1 MASKACWVLFAAL
14 CLAVGLYPSSYFL
27 AASNF
32 GLRALKSSELLTDP
46 VWNAA
51 FYTHIGLGGLALAV
65 GWTQFVARLRLTR
78 PGAHRLL
85 GKVYIG
91 AVLLS
96 GLSGVYVGFFATG
109 GAISASGFVS
119 LGIVWLYTTVS
130 AYRLIKN
137 RRLEEH
143 RLMMTYSYA
152 ACFAAVTL
160 RLWMP
165 VLIHALGDFISAYRI
180 VAWLCWLPNL
190 GVAYLISRRQLQ
202 ARELVPSGSGGS

>member
-1 MASKACWVLFAAL
+1 MASKACWILFSAL
-14 CLAVGLYPSSYFL
+14 CLVVGLYPGSYFF

-32 GLRALKSSELLTDP
+32 GLRALKGSELLTDP

-51 FYTHIGLGGLALAV
+51 FYTHIALGGLALAI
-65 GWTQFVARLRLTR
+65 GWTQFVARLRLHR

-85 GKVYIG
+85 GKVYVG

-96 GLSGVYVGFFATG
+96 GLTGVYVGFFATG
-109 GAISASGFVS
+109 GVIAASGFVS

-130 AYRLIKN
+130 AYRLIKR

-165 VLIHALGDFISAYRI
+165 VLSYTLGDFIPAYRI

-190 GVAYLISRRQLQ
+190 GVAYLLLRRRPQER
-202 ARELVPSGSGGS
+202 ALVPS

>member
-1 MASKACWVLFAAL
+1 MASKACWILFSAL
-14 CLAVGLYPSSYFL
+14 CLFVGLYPGSYFL

-51 FYTHIGLGGLALAV
+51 FYTHIALGGLALAI
-65 GWTQFVARLRLTR
+65 GWTQFVARLRLHR

-85 GKVYIG
+85 GKVYVV

-96 GLSGVYVGFFATG
+96 GIASVYAGFFATG
-109 GAISASGFVS
+109 GVIAASGFVS
-119 LGIVWLYTTVS
+119 LGIVWLYTTAS
-130 AYRLIKN
+130 AYRLIKS
-137 RRLEEH
+137 RRVEEH
-143 RLMMTYSYA
+143 RHMMTYSYA

-165 VLIHALGDFISAYRI
+165 VLSYALGDFITAYRI

-190 GVAYLISRRQLQ
+190 GVAHLILRRRLQ
-202 ARELVPSGSGGS
+202 ERELVPS

>member
-1 MASKACWVLFAAL
+1 MMASKACWVLFAAL
-14 CLAVGLYPSSYFL
+14 CLAVGLYPGSYFL

-32 GLRALKSSELLTDP
+32 GIRGLKSSALLADP

-51 FYTHIGLGGLALAV
+51 FYTHIALGGLALAI
-65 GWTQFVARLRLTR
+65 GWTQFVERLRLNR

-85 GKVYIG
+85 GKLYVG

-109 GAISASGFVS
+109 GVIAASGFVS
-119 LGIVWLYTTVS
+119 LGLVWLYTTVS
-130 AYRLIKN
+130 AYRLIKS
-137 RRLEEH
+137 RRIEEH

-152 ACFAAVTL
+152 ACFGAVTL

-165 VLIHALGDFISAYRI
+165 ILIPTLGDFMSAYRT
-180 VAWLCWLPNL
+180 VAWLCWVPNL
-190 GVAYLISRRQLQ
+190 GVAYLISRRRHQ
-202 ARELVPSGSGGS
+202 ASELVPS

>member
-1 MASKACWVLFAAL
+1 MASKAVWVLFAAL

-32 GLRALKSSELLTDP
+32 GLRAMKSRELLTDP

-51 FYTHIGLGGLALAV
+51 FYTHIALGGLALAI
-65 GWTQFVARLRLTR
+65 GWTQFVERLRLAR

-85 GKVYIG
+85 GKVYVG

-96 GLSGVYVGFFATG
+96 GLAGVYVGFFASG
-109 GAISASGFVS
+109 GPIAASGFVS
-119 LGIVWLYTTVS
+119 LGVVWLATTAS
-130 AYRLIKN
+130 AYWLIKR
-137 RRLEEH
+137 RRLDEH

-165 VLIHALGDFISAYRI
+165 VLAPALGGFIPAYRI
-180 VAWLCWLPNL
+180 VAWLCWVPNL
-190 GVAYLISRRQLQ
+190 GVAYLISRRQLR
-202 ARELVPSGSGGS
+202 ARELALS

>member
-1 MASKACWVLFAAL
+1 MASKACWVLFATL
-14 CLAVGLYPSSYFL
+14 CLAVGLYPISYFL

-32 GLRALKSSELLTDP
+32 GLRASKSVELLADP

-51 FYTHIGLGGLALAV
+51 FYTHIALGGLALAI
-65 GWTQFVARLRLTR
+65 GWTQFVARLRLRR

-85 GKVYIG
+85 GKVYVG

-96 GLSGVYVGFFATG
+96 GLTGVYVGFFATG
-109 GAISASGFVS
+109 GVIAASGFVS
-119 LGIVWLYTTVS
+119 LGLVWLYTTAS
-130 AYRLIKN
+130 AYWLIKN
-137 RRLEEH
+137 RRVEEH

-165 VLIHALGDFISAYRI
+165 LLIHALGDFVSAYRV

-190 GVAYLISRRQLQ
+190 GVAYLVSRRQLQ
-202 ARELVPSGSGGS
+202 ARALVAS

>member
-1 MASKACWVLFAAL
+1 MMASKACWVLFAAL
-14 CLAVGLYPSSYFL
+14 CLAVGLYPGSYFL

-51 FYTHIGLGGLALAV
+51 FYTHIALGGLALAI
-65 GWTQFVARLRLTR
+65 GWTQFVARLRLKR

-85 GKVYIG
+85 GKVYVG

-96 GLSGVYVGFFATG
+96 GLAGVYVGFFATG
-109 GAISASGFVS
+109 GVIAASGFVS
-119 LGIVWLYTTVS
+119 LGISWLYTTAS
-130 AYRLIKN
+130 AYRLIKS

-165 VLIHALGDFISAYRI
+165 VLIYALGDFISAYRI

-190 GVAYLISRRQLQ
+190 GVAYFISRRQLQ
-202 ARELVPSGSGGS
+202 ARELVPS

>member
-1 MASKACWVLFAAL
+1 MARKARWVLFAFL
-14 CLAVGLYPSSYFL
+14 CLAVGLYPISYFL
-27 AASNF
+27 AGSNF
-32 GLRALKSSELLTDP
+32 GLRASKSSELLADP

-51 FYTHIGLGGLALAV
+51 FYTHIALGGLALAI
-65 GWTQFVARLRLTR
+65 GWTQFVARLRLKR

-85 GKVYIG
+85 GKVYVG

-96 GLSGVYVGFFATG
+96 GLAGVYIGFFATG
-109 GAISASGFVS
+109 GVVAASGFIS
-119 LGIVWLYTTVS
+119 LGLVWLSTTVF
-130 AYRLIKN
+130 AYRLIRN
-137 RRLEEH
+137 RRVEEH

-165 VLIHALGDFISAYRI
+165 ILIHVLGDFISAYRI

-190 GVAYLISRRQLQ
+190 GVAYLISRGRLP
-202 ARELVPSGSGGS
+202 ARALTAS